1 MLDTS
6 PTESKEPLSN
16 PQDQKL
22 PIDRHAGFH
31 HFFGGLQT
39 HQRLHFLIPPA
50 VLGLLAALCAYPVE
64 VERVVRDGEIE
75 LGAHRILNLL
85 DTRIAELE
93 EPPAL
98 GADQVVVLPALV
110 GLLKVRHILP
120 ELVLHHQPAIQQEL
134 YGIVERGSAHP
145 VVLVLHED
153 VERLDVEMPIAG
165 VDLIEYRES
174 FGRFPMPTHREV
186 AGELLA
192 HVFAYILTSTRAF
205 FHISLLSRFRI
216 RPQR

>member
-1 MLDTS
+1 MLGTS
-6 PTESKEPLSN
+6 PTESTDPLPN

-22 PIDRHAGFH
+22 PIDRHAGFQR
-31 HFFGGLQT
+31 FGCLQT
-39 HQRLHFLIPPA
+39 HKRLHFLAPTA
-50 VLGLLAALCAYPVE
+50 VLRLLAALRAYPVE
-64 VERVVRDGEIE
+64 VERMVRNGKIE
-75 LGAHRILNLL
+75 LRGHRILNLL

-93 EPPAL
+93 KPPAL

-110 GLLKVRHILP
+110 GLLEVRHILP
-120 ELVLHHQPAIQQEL
+120 ELVLHHQSAIQQEL
-134 YGIVERGSAHP
+134 YGIVERGPAHP
-145 VVLVLHED
+145 VILVLHED